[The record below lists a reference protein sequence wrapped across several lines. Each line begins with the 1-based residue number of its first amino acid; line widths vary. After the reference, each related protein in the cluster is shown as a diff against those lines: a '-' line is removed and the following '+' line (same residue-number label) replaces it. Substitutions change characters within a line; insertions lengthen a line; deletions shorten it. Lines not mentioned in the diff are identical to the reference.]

1 VTTPTTTL
9 LEIAGLVIAYAL
21 GSFPSAYLAGKSRGI
36 DLRQHGSGN
45 LGATNVVRVLGAK
58 IGAIVFIADILKGFL
73 PVFFLPR
80 LIASPYPQ
88 YFALA
93 LGVAAILGH
102 VKPIFLLG
110 KGGGKGVAT
119 AAGVF
124 LGLAWFPTTV
134 ACAVWLIVFL
144 IWRYVS
150 LASLAAAAALPIAF
164 WFVMG
169 WQPNNILFWM
179 SIVVA
184 VFVFY
189 THRANI
195 GRLRRG
201 EEHNFRK
208 KRDTGTTSA
217 PPSVSSPNTLSRG
230 ARATHR
236 TSASN
241 GE

>member
-1 VTTPTTTL
+1 MTADTPVVLPIVGL
-9 LEIAGLVIAYAL
+9 LVAYAM

-58 IGAIVFIADILKGFL
+58 IGAVVFIVDILKGFL

-80 LIASPYPQ
+80 WIDTPHPEF
-88 YFALA
+88 FALA

-102 VKPIFLLG
+102 VKPVFLLG

-124 LGLAWFPTTV
+124 LGLAWLPATI

-144 IWRYVS
+144 VWRYVS

-164 WFVMG
+164 LATG
-169 WQPNNILFWM
+169 WAPTNVLFWM
-179 SIVVA
+179 SVVVA
-184 VFVFY
+184 IFVFY

-201 EEHNFRK
+201 EEHNFRR
-208 KRDTGTTSA
+208 KRT
-217 PPSVSSPNTLSRG
+217 PPATESSSSSR
-230 ARATHR
+230 T
-236 TSASN
+236 AS
-241 GE
+241 